1 MKSLLM
7 YLCVLLCLF
16 VTAQETEEFKTKFD
30 SIRFD
35 AIVNVSAKDF
45 DKAIKIADS
54 LYNTSTTKKYKA
66 NALML
71 SSELYQRKGLRKQA
85 IIYAQQAGEMIS
97 GEKFYVLEAQIYGF
111 LSGQYRILGLVE
123 EGRIYLEKALKASH
137 NVNDDDPKN
146 SLLGLAYQE
155 KALYES
161 TVESYS
167 EAKNFALESEKYL
180 NKVTDGPRKDFF

>member
-1 MKSLLM
+1 MLINLKQSWYICSRLQSLTTYANEEFTYVPM
-7 YLCVLLCLF
+7 CFVVPF

-97 GEKFYVLEAQIYGF
+97 GEKFYVLEAQIYAF
-111 LSGQYRILGLVE
+111 YQDNIE
-123 EGRIYLEKALKASH
+123 YLDWWKK
-137 NVNDDDPKN
+137 
-146 SLLGLAYQE
+146 
-155 KALYES
+155 
-161 TVESYS
+161 VESI
-167 EAKNFALESEKYL
+167 
-180 NKVTDGPRKDFF
+180 